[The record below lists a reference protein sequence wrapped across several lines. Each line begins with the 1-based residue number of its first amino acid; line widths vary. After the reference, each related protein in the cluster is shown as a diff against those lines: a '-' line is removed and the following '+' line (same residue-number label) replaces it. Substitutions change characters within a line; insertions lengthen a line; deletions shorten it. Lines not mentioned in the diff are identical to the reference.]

1 MQQKRTTSE
10 FISELQ
16 PGRFGFLSSVR
27 PNTHMFFNNPQ
38 NIINNSWEYQRKVL
52 LLHAIVLLLHLIWE
66 QQSLED
72 QPHSG

>member
-16 PGRFGFLSSVR
+16 PGRFGLLSSVR
-27 PNTHMFFNNPQ
+27 PSSPCFFNNPQ

-52 LLHAIVLLLHLIWE
+52 LLHAIVLQLHLLWK